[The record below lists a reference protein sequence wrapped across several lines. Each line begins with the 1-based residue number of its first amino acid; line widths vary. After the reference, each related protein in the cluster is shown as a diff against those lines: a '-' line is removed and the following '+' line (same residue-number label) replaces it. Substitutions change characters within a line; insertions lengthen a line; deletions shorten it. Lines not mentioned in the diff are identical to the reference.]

1 MIRSRRTFGI
11 AAAALVLI
19 LLGSGIYA
27 RIGSGSA
34 EEAEAGDTASQIAT
48 TASQSFDTGV
58 AIPVEGSPAVRDT
71 LVIAVSAA
79 GQAEA
84 ARRTVVTAQVP
95 GRIVALPVRENAV
108 LRSGQLLIGLD
119 PAEYQLAVEEAQSRL
134 REAEAKFQ
142 ELTLFDERIPDAET
156 RAERERIARA
166 RSGLDAAD
174 VALRRARLD
183 LARTRLTAPFPGRVA
198 SVRVVPGQWVRAG
211 DELMSVVDL
220 DPIQVEVQVLEG
232 EVGFLADG
240 RQARIAFAAF
250 PGEEFRGRI
259 QTINPVVESG
269 TRTAKVTVSVP
280 NPQGRILPGMYA
292 RVALD
297 ARQFAD
303 RVLVPR
309 TSILE
314 RDRRTML
321 FIYDGDE
328 RGGRAKWRYVTT
340 GLANETMVEIVAS
353 EDTESVAPGEVVLT
367 DGHYTLIHD
376 ANVRL
381 VENVRDAGGRPN

>member
-1 MIRSRRTFGI
+1 
-11 AAAALVLI
+11 
-19 LLGSGIYA
+19 
-27 RIGSGSA
+27 A
-34 EEAEAGDTASQIAT
+34 EEGEAGDTASQIAT